1 MFMNE
6 KILIAN
12 AREAWSQACVYCN
25 LILDGFITLQYKKMF
40 VSTLHNSVELLMKQR
55 MLDLNDFRVAKIRK
69 IDSNGI
75 PAKAYYSSE
84 NLNDYFK
91 NNGTKYNGKSLF
103 YSIEFNELI
112 EINKEIFKDYYENN
126 PNIKGDISSAL
137 KLLNELRNDETHFY
151 INDID
156 FLNGSEFKQLQ
167 TFMISFSNLLD
178 HYNLLPTYSLNVPNK
193 ILPNKNIP
201 KISDYRLFLKNNENV
216 KKIAKFLNGKN
227 SRGECD
233 PFEITDHLFF
243 NTNFNTDSISCSY
256 EEVISLISGLIK
268 YNLVKI
274 KNKKETDDN
283 GNICEYSIYEF
294 NI

>member
-1 MFMNE
+1 MLMDG

-12 AREAWSQACVYCN
+12 ARESWSQACVYCN

-40 VSTLHNSVELLMKQR
+40 VSSLHNSVELLMKQR
-55 MLDLNDFRVAKIRK
+55 MLDLNDFRVAKIKK

-75 PAKAYYSSE
+75 LAKTYYSSR
-84 NLNDYFK
+84 NLNEYFK
-91 NNGTKYNGKSLF
+91 NNGTKCNGKSLF

-112 EINKEIFKDYYENN
+112 EINKEIFKDFYEKN
-126 PNIKGDISSAL
+126 PNIKGEISSAL

-167 TFMISFSNLLD
+167 IFMISFSSLLD
-178 HYNLLPTYSLNVPNK
+178 NYNLLPTYSINVPNK

-201 KISDYRLFLKNNENV
+201 KISDYRIFLKNNENV

-227 SRGECD
+227 SRGGND
-233 PFEITDHLFF
+233 PFEITDYLFF
-243 NTNFNTDSISCSY
+243 NTNFNTSSISCSY
-256 EEVISLISGLIK
+256 EEVVSLISGAIK

-274 KNKKETDDN
+274 KNKKEKDEN

-294 NI
+294 NV